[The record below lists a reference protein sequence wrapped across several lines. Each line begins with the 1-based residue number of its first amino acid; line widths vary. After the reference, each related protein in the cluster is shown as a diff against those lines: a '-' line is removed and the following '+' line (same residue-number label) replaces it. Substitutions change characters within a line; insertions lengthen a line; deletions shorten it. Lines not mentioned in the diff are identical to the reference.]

1 VATVSEP
8 DQLAQ
13 ALVAL
18 RAMQDAATRE
28 RWDRSL
34 PLGDELF
41 DRWERARALGFGE
54 GTSIY
59 HHAYVYGDVTVGEH
73 TWIGPMTLLDGSGG
87 LAIGSHCSISAGA
100 QLYSHSTVEW
110 AVSGGSA
117 EYRRAR
123 TTVGDDT
130 FVGPHAV
137 VAMGVTV
144 GARSVIGT
152 HAYVNRDVPA
162 DSIVVGVPGRVV
174 GRTEIDASGSVRL
187 VYDGERPV

>member
-1 VATVSEP
+1 MSEP
-8 DQLAQ
+8 GDLAQ
-13 ALVAL
+13 ALMAL
-18 RAMQDAATRE
+18 QAMQDAATRE

-73 TWIGPMTLLDGSGG
+73 TWIGPMTILDGSGG

-110 AVSGGSA
+110 AVSGGAA

-144 GARSVIGT
+144 GARSVIGA

-162 DSIVVGVPGRVV
+162 GSIIVGVPGRVV
-174 GRTEIDASGSVRL
+174 GRTQIDANGSVHL
-187 VYDGERPV
+187 VYHGERAG